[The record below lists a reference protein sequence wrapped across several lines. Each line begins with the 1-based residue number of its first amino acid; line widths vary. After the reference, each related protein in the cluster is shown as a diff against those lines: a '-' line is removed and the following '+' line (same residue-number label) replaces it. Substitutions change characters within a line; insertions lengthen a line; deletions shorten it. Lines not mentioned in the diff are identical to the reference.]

1 MKTNGYRIF
10 EKNAS
15 LRKRTRKGRNG
26 NIALRILSAG
36 LALSMLFTGYGPA
49 SVMPL
54 TVPEG
59 VEQVEAAL
67 QQDGGDS
74 DALGSTD
81 TVITGF
87 ADLPDEIREQTV
99 SPGTTIE
106 ELNLPDTL
114 EASVVEKDAEN
125 NVGGG

>member
-10 EKNAS
+10 EKKAS

-36 LALSMLFTGYGPA
+36 LALSMLFTGCGPA

-59 VEQVEAAL
+59 VEQVEAAAKAAEIVL
-67 QQDGGDS
+67 EADEIS
-74 DALGSTD
+74 ELEALGDAANINT
-81 TVITGF
+81 
-87 ADLPDEIREQTV
+87 LREW
-99 SPGTTIE
+99 
-106 ELNLPDTL
+106 
-114 EASVVEKDAEN
+114 EKEM
-125 NVGGG
+125 

>member
-10 EKNAS
+10 EKKAS

-36 LALSMLFTGYGPA
+36 LALSMLFTGCGPA

-67 QQDGGDS
+67 QDSAEDG
-74 DALGSTD
+74 AAKRTD

-87 ADLPDEIREQTV
+87 ADLPEDIREQTV

-106 ELNLPDTL
+106 ELTLPDTM
-114 EASVVEKDAEN
+114 EASVVEEDAEN
-125 NVGGG
+125 NVWGGG